1 MKKILAVLLAMVL
14 AFGCTAVAFAEDS
27 TWTCIYCKQLFHNI
41 SEADKEAHKAAC
53 KETQPSTAHVDDLWT
68 CPYCAKEFK
77 NLSDAQKTTHINN
90 CPDKPN
96 ETSPLICPYC
106 GNRFY
111 EEDQFNAHIAT
122 CYGQAHLN
130 YDGPYTDADG
140 NTISP
145 PNGTNFLN
153 LSASQI
159 LDKLVEI
166 FDINANWWD
175 GIEDI
180 IIRLVDFIENIGL
193 FASAEGDVAGAVD
206 DLDAKVESLGIVGDV
221 YNYIKDL
228 INTLKQKI
236 KDFYAGNRETE
247 PVEETTGAEPVA
259 TGSSAI
265 GMAAFA
271 AVSVAAAAAYVCV
284 KKKEN

>member
-14 AFGCTAVAFAEDS
+14 AFGCTAVAFAEGEATSTDPTS
-27 TWTCIYCKQLFHNI
+27 TTNKAATWTCVYCEKLFHNI
-41 SEADKEAHKAAC
+41 SYEDQIKHMARCSENPENKYA
-53 KETQPSTAHVDDLWT
+53 
-68 CPYCAKEFK
+68 
-77 NLSDAQKTTHINN
+77 N
-90 CPDKPN
+90 
-96 ETSPLICPYC
+96 PLICPYC

-111 EEDQFNAHIAT
+111 QEDQFNAHIAT
-122 CYGQAHLN
+122 CYGQAHIN

-145 PNGTNFLN
+145 PNGTNFFN

-159 LDKLVEI
+159 LDKLVEV
-166 FDINANWWD
+166 FDINSNWWD
-175 GIEDI
+175 GIEDV

-221 YNYIKDL
+221 YNYIKNL

-259 TGSSAI
+259 TGSSTI
-265 GMAAFA
+265 GIAAFA

>member
-1 MKKILAVLLAMVL
+1 MVL
-14 AFGCTAVAFAEDS
+14 AFGCTAVAFAGEAGDKGTS
-27 TWTCIYCKQLFHNI
+27 ATDDTSKNIYWKCIYCKEQF
-41 SEADKEAHKAAC
+41 
-53 KETQPSTAHVDDLWT
+53 P
-68 CPYCAKEFK
+68 
-77 NLSDAQKTTHINN
+77 NLSEEEKAEHKRICPANPTNATTEA
-90 CPDKPN
+90 KP
-96 ETSPLICPYC
+96 TPLICPYC

-111 EEDQFNAHIAT
+111 EEDQYNAHIAT

-159 LDKLVEI
+159 LDKLVEV
-166 FDINANWWD
+166 FDINSNWWD
-175 GIEDI
+175 GIEDV

-221 YNYIKDL
+221 YNYIKNL

-259 TGSSAI
+259 TGSSTI
-265 GMAAFA
+265 SIAAFA

>member
-1 MKKILAVLLAMVL
+1 MVL
-14 AFGCTAVAFAEDS
+14 AFGCTAVAFADTTPEIKCGYCGS
-27 TWTCIYCKQLFHNI
+27 TFSTDAAL
-41 SEADKEAHKAAC
+41 KEH
-53 KETQPSTAHVDDLWT
+53 
-68 CPYCAKEFK
+68 
-77 NLSDAQKTTHINN
+77 QKT
-90 CPDKPN
+90 CAAKPSN
-96 ETSPLICPYC
+96 QQTGPMVCPYC

-111 EEDQFNAHIAT
+111 EEDQYNAHIEI
-122 CYGQAHLN
+122 CYGQAHWN
-130 YDGPYTDADG
+130 YDDLYVDPYG
-140 NTISP
+140 NKIDP
-145 PNGTNFLN
+145 PNGDNFFN

-159 LDKLVEI
+159 LDKIVEV
-166 FDINANWWD
+166 FDMNANWWD

-206 DLDAKVESLGIVGDV
+206 DLDAKVESLGIVGDI
-221 YNYIKDL
+221 YNYIKNL

-265 GMAAFA
+265 GIAAFA
-271 AVSVAAAAAYVCV
+271 AVSAAAAAAYVCV

>member
-14 AFGCTAVAFAEDS
+14 AFGCTAVAFAAGEQREIKCGFCGSTFDS
-27 TWTCIYCKQLFHNI
+27 DAALKEHQEKCPNKDKKTKCPFCNAEI
-41 SEADKEAHKAAC
+41 SNDVY
-53 KETQPSTAHVDDLWT
+53 SAHVEACEKKNQSGDS
-68 CPYCAKEFK
+68 PY
-77 NLSDAQKTTHINN
+77 
-90 CPDKPN
+90 
-96 ETSPLICPYC
+96 LICPYC
-106 GNRFY
+106 GNSFAQ
-111 EEDQFNAHIAT
+111 EDQYNAHIAT

-130 YDGPYTDADG
+130 YNTTFTDAYG
-140 NTISP
+140 NQISP
-145 PNGTNFLN
+145 PNGDNFFN

-159 LDKLVEI
+159 LDKLVEV
-166 FDINANWWD
+166 FDINSNWWD

-206 DLDAKVESLGIVGDV
+206 DLYAKVESLGIVGDV
-221 YNYIKDL
+221 YNYIKNL

>member
-1 MKKILAVLLAMVL
+1 MKKILAVLLALVL
-14 AFGCTAVAFAEDS
+14 AFGCTAIAFADGEGTGES
-27 TWTCIYCKQLFHNI
+27 KNIYWN
-41 SEADKEAHKAAC
+41 
-53 KETQPSTAHVDDLWT
+53 
-68 CPYCAKEFK
+68 CPYCAKQFS
-77 NLSDAQKTTHINN
+77 NLSESEKAAHINVCAEN
-90 CPDKPN
+90 PANQTTEPLR
-96 ETSPLICPYC
+96 SPMICPYC

-111 EEDQFNAHIAT
+111 EEDQYNAHIAT

-145 PNGTNFLN
+145 PNGNNFLN

-166 FDINANWWD
+166 FDINSNWWD
-175 GIEDI
+175 GIEDV

-259 TGSSAI
+259 TGSSTI
-265 GMAAFA
+265 GIAAFA